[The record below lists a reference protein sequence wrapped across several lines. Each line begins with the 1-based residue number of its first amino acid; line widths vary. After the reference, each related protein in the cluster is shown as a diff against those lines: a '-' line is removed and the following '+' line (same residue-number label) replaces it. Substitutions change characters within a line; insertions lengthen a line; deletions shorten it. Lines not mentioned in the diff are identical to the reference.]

1 MERIYILL
9 SEEKL
14 LSSWQ
19 AACQALGLE
28 CAAAVAGENR
38 KDDLQAAL
46 RSGADYILLPH
57 QSYSPAEFAKAWA
70 QRAECDC
77 LAGTHGTG
85 FSAWLSKMLLSYFT
99 MRWLPS
105 GAPAFVLIQADQA
118 HSSARLHTGKG
129 AECRRPFSRRRRN
142 MPGYPSSGSLAPP
155 VKLRGLHSLGFC
167 CISSLPMA
175 PISM

>member
-105 GAPAFVLIQADQA
+105 GGQA

-129 AECRRPFSRRRRN
+129 AECRRLSRGGGGICRAIRQVG
-142 MPGYPSSGSLAPP
+142 P
-155 VKLRGLHSLGFC
+155 LRLR
-167 CISSLPMA
+167 
-175 PISM
+175 

>member
-19 AACQALGLE
+19 AACQVLGLE

-46 RSGADYILLPH
+46 RSRADYILLPH

-70 QRAECDC
+70 QRQNA
-77 LAGTHGTG
+77 T
-85 FSAWLSKMLLSYFT
+85 
-99 MRWLPS
+99 
-105 GAPAFVLIQADQA
+105 V
-118 HSSARLHTGKG
+118 
-129 AECRRPFSRRRRN
+129 
-142 MPGYPSSGSLAPP
+142 
-155 VKLRGLHSLGFC
+155 
-167 CISSLPMA
+167 
-175 PISM
+175 

>member
-105 GAPAFVLIQADQA
+105 GADSSGQA

-129 AECRRPFSRRRRN
+129 AECRRLSRGGGGICRAIRQVG
-142 MPGYPSSGSLAPP
+142 P
-155 VKLRGLHSLGFC
+155 LRLR
-167 CISSLPMA
+167 
-175 PISM
+175 